1 MLKNPYF
8 VLIPTLENSMKR
20 SLIILPLL
28 FLVAVSPA
36 LRADTYQEHLERGD
50 LHYAALN
57 NEGALEEYE
66 KAHTI
71 APEEFETLLR
81 MTRIYNDLGRL
92 ALRRSE
98 ESEPMYR
105 KAVVYAEK
113 LHDRFPERAE
123 SYFMLALCH
132 GSLVPFKTLR
142 EKLEIGRDVEENARK
157 AIEIDPNFSMAYVVL
172 GIFYRGISRLGW
184 FEKLVANTIFGKN
197 LTGTLEDSE
206 TMLLKAIELESDNSF
221 AHFELAWTYRAM
233 EQPEKSVAMLQ
244 KVVSFPPRNMREKLQ
259 QEEAQRRL
267 EGPVG
272 RR

>member
-1 MLKNPYF
+1 
-8 VLIPTLENSMKR
+8 MKR
-20 SLIILPLL
+20 FS
-28 FLVAVSPA
+28 FLVACFLLAAVSRG
-36 LRADTYQEHLERGD
+36 LCMDTYRDHLERGD
-50 LHYAALN
+50 LYYAELN
-57 NEGALEEYE
+57 NEKALEEYQ
-66 KAHTI
+66 KAHAL

-81 MTRIYNDLGRL
+81 LTRIYNDLGRL

-98 ESEPMYR
+98 DSEPMYR
-105 KAVVYAEK
+105 KAIVYAEK
-113 LHDRFPERAE
+113 LHERYPEKAE

-142 EKLEIGRDVEENARK
+142 EKLELGRDVEQNARR

-184 FEKLVANTIFGKN
+184 LEKVVANTIFGKN

-206 TMLLKAIELESDNSF
+206 KMLLQAIDLEPDNSF

-233 EQPEKSVAMLQ
+233 EQPEKSIAMLQ
-244 KVVSFPPRNMREKLQ
+244 KVVSIPPRNMREKLQ
-259 QEEAQRRL
+259 QEQAQRRL
-267 EGPVG
+267 EGPSS